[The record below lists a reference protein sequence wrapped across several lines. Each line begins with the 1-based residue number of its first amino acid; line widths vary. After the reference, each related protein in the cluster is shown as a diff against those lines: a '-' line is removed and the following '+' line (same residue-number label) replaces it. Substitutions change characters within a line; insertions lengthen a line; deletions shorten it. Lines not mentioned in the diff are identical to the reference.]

1 MNKVVLDLSIK
12 LGISYAQA
20 LQEVDKVISAE
31 LASSIEEA
39 AYMIE
44 HLI

>member
-20 LQEVDKVISAE
+20 LQEVDKVLSAGV
-31 LASSIEEA
+31 ASTLEEA

-44 HLI
+44 HLF